1 MDLLVRTLV
10 HLVGLPLE
18 EAVQLVSFNPAK
30 FLGLDHRQ
38 GVIAPGKDAD
48 LVVLDSNL
56 EVKMTMVQGEI
67 VYDNL
72 REGAVKK

>member
-1 MDLLVRTLV
+1 M
-10 HLVGLPLE
+10 
-18 EAVQLVSFNPAK
+18 QLASFNPAK